1 MHRGV
6 LKIVAIA
13 IPVLFLLGIGFAAI
27 MRARA
32 YSQRMQCEY
41 NLGRVGLF
49 GMWTYME
56 PALAKDAPR
65 GVNDPNRWRSLPPDF
80 QPAADL
86 KFPPGTLANPSLPP
100 ERRLSWQ
107 VVLLPYVDREDVYAG
122 LVLTKAWD
130 DEANVGA
137 AGKFV
142 RVLACPSQFDRDHPA
157 LAHYIGMAGIGP
169 DAARR
174 PASDPRAGLFRYDG
188 QTKVGELQR
197 GLSYTLT
204 IMESG
209 RHLGP
214 WAAGGPPTLR
224 GVELDVPPLIGPD
237 GQFGGHPQGANAAFA
252 DGSVRFQNHDI
263 EPRVLA
269 RLTTL
274 AVRDPE

>member
-1 MHRGV
+1 MYRGV
-6 LKIVAIA
+6 LKILAIA

-41 NLGRVGLF
+41 NLGRIGLF

-56 PALAKDAPR
+56 PALVKDAPR
-65 GVNDPNRWRSLPPDF
+65 GVNDPNRWKTLPPDF

-86 KFPPGTLANPSLPP
+86 KFPPGTLANAALPP

-107 VVLLPYVDREDVYAG
+107 VVLLPYLDRDDVYAS
-122 LVLTKAWD
+122 LDLTKAWD
-130 DEANVGA
+130 DEANAGA

-142 RVLACPSQFDRDHPA
+142 RVLACPSQFDKSHPA

-169 DAARR
+169 DAARL
-174 PASDPRAGLFRYDG
+174 PARDPRAGLFRYDG
-188 QTKVGELQR
+188 QTQVGDLQR

-204 IMESG
+204 IMEST

-214 WAAGGPPTLR
+214 WSAGGPPTLR
-224 GVELDVPPLIGPD
+224 GLDPADLPLLGSD
-237 GQFGGHPQGANAAFA
+237 GQFGGHPGGANAAFA
-252 DGSVRFQNHDI
+252 DGSVRFQNSNID
-263 EPRVLA
+263 PRVLE
-269 RLTTL
+269 RLATL
-274 AVRDPE
+274 AARQPE